1 MLSENLFNQT
11 IDSELIKE
19 ILFDFHKNGPVN
31 NSHLETLS
39 YLKKY
44 NHKAFKIY
52 EGKLMF
58 LMGLFY
64 KTSEPNSFLEAIYN
78 AYAQTIIE
86 ETGHNFTPV
95 QADAYNS
102 IKKYTNFSFSAP
114 TSAGKSYLFQELI
127 KETQGD
133 IIIVLP
139 SRALL
144 SEYLI
149 KVKKLVS
156 NETLVLQFIEI
167 VNTKRTKNRIYIIT
181 PERGEEIF
189 KNIGNLNLELIL
201 LDEAQISEEGIRGM
215 KFDSLVRR
223 IDKKLNNIKKVFT
236 HPFVLNPDAQFK
248 KHNITND
255 IDSETYNQK
264 TVGKIYIEY
273 LDGNFKYFS
282 PFDDKI
288 KGRNIEGNIVKD
300 VILNNGTALI
310 YISKSKIYDGSFLE
324 IFSDYIEL
332 CPEITDKKSLHY
344 INKLEEFLG
353 TKRR

>member
-1 MLSENLFNQT
+1 MS
-11 IDSELIKE
+11 I
-19 ILFDFHKNGPVN
+19 
-31 NSHLETLS
+31 ETLS

-44 NHKAFKIY
+44 NPKAFKIY

-201 LDEAQISEEGIRGM
+201 LDI
-215 KFDSLVRR
+215 
-223 IDKKLNNIKKVFT
+223 
-236 HPFVLNPDAQFK
+236 
-248 KHNITND
+248 
-255 IDSETYNQK
+255 
-264 TVGKIYIEY
+264 
-273 LDGNFKYFS
+273 
-282 PFDDKI
+282 
-288 KGRNIEGNIVKD
+288 
-300 VILNNGTALI
+300 
-310 YISKSKIYDGSFLE
+310 
-324 IFSDYIEL
+324 
-332 CPEITDKKSLHY
+332 
-344 INKLEEFLG
+344 
-353 TKRR
+353 

>member
-1 MLSENLFNQT
+1 MLSDNLFNQT

-19 ILFDFHKNGPVN
+19 ILFDFHKNGPVS

-39 YLKKY
+39 FLKKY
-44 NHKAFKIY
+44 NSESFKAY

-78 AYAQTIIE
+78 AYAKTIIE

-127 KETQGD
+127 KETKGD

-167 VNTKRTKNRIYIIT
+167 VNTKRTRNRIYIIT
-181 PERGEEIF
+181 QKEE
-189 KNIGNLNLELIL
+189 K
-201 LDEAQISEEGIRGM
+201 
-215 KFDSLVRR
+215 
-223 IDKKLNNIKKVFT
+223 
-236 HPFVLNPDAQFK
+236 
-248 KHNITND
+248 
-255 IDSETYNQK
+255 
-264 TVGKIYIEY
+264 
-273 LDGNFKYFS
+273 
-282 PFDDKI
+282 
-288 KGRNIEGNIVKD
+288 
-300 VILNNGTALI
+300 
-310 YISKSKIYDGSFLE
+310 SFLKTSQ
-324 IFSDYIEL
+324 I
-332 CPEITDKKSLHY
+332 
-344 INKLEEFLG
+344 
-353 TKRR
+353 